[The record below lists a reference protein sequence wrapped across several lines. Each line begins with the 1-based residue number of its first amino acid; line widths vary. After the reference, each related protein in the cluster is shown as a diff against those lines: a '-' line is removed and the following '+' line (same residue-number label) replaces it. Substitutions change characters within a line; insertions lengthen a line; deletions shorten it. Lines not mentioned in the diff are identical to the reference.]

1 MLEVSLTH
9 VLSFYVLEYKK
20 IGRDCEFMKVIGL
33 VRVNAFVFGGAVV
46 EFFHSSSRERFSC
59 ASFNCL

>member
-33 VRVNAFVFGGAVV
+33 VRVNTFVFGGAVV
-46 EFFHSSSRERFSC
+46 KFF
-59 ASFNCL
+59 SFFVKRKVFLRIL